1 MGSEKYISMKAI
13 KFNIKGKFAHF
24 KKPDVNSYAYFT
36 YSHIHKI
43 AILGIFGSI
52 LGLGGH
58 NQFNGGIF
66 PEFYEKLNH
75 LKISIIPKERYF
87 NKKLQTFNNSIG
99 YASKEEGGNL
109 IIREQLLENPS
120 WDIIVLDDESEEFR
134 ELKTKL
140 INKET
145 TFIPYLGKND
155 FFANISEF
163 EEIEL
168 QKIDSEIEC
177 ISLVPKE
184 EIEFIKPPRKGLFY
198 YEELLPVSLKERILI
213 YNFKKMILSNY
224 LIKGDLFE
232 WQNRGVWCG

>member
-1 MGSEKYISMKAI
+1 MKAI

-43 AILGIFGSI
+43 AILGILGSI
-52 LGLGGH
+52 IGLKGH
-58 NQFNGGIF
+58 NQFRKNDVF

-75 LKISIIPKERYF
+75 LQISIIPKKRYF
-87 NKKLQTFNNSIG
+87 DKKIQTFNNSIG
-99 YASKEEGGNL
+99 YASGETGGNL

-120 WDIIVLDDESEEFR
+120 WDIIVLDNESEEFK

-145 TFIPYLGKND
+145 IFIPYLGKND

-163 EEIEL
+163 EDIEL
-168 QKIDSEIEC
+168 KKVYTEIEC
-177 ISLVPKE
+177 ISLVLKE
-184 EIEFIKPPRKGLFY
+184 KIEFIKAPRKGLFY
-198 YEELLPVSLKERILI
+198 YEELLPISLKERILI